1 MRDRTDESQGL
12 HTKTSRPCKGLGLKA
27 RTNAVV
33 GKTNAGSPRDVYQEK
48 CRLVRWRPFR
58 IAHSTSRA
66 LLLVE
71 NHQDAGKT
79 IPTFLVECGARP
91 RCCAASTGDHLA
103 FPTYCPH
110 SGRQRECFPPLAR
123 ETGVQPKCFPQ
134 VLGVQTIRGQKVAN
148 VMDLAFRGG

>member
-1 MRDRTDESQGL
+1 MQKCGNTILSCSSSSGFHGRSHAEPKLLHASPFGELGMRSLRSDPVQGMNTLTLGQVEVSRSCEIGTDESQGL

-71 NHQDAGKT
+71 NHQ
-79 IPTFLVECGARP
+79 
-91 RCCAASTGDHLA
+91 
-103 FPTYCPH
+103 
-110 SGRQRECFPPLAR
+110 GR
-123 ETGVQPKCFPQ
+123 G
-134 VLGVQTIRGQKVAN
+134 
-148 VMDLAFRGG
+148 